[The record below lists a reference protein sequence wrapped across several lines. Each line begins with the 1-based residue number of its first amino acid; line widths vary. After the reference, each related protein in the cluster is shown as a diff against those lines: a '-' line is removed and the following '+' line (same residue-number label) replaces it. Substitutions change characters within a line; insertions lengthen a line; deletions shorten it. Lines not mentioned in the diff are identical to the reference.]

1 VSRPIISIVLP
12 ADLVG
17 QTNGAIDPA
26 LLEEIAPGVALHTRA
41 ARSWRAMAADCQ
53 RATNHELRASYGY
66 RPLSTQM
73 SYFLERH
80 VLVPTGGAVVT
91 CMGRTW
97 FRLPGR
103 SSAACPGRSNHGLG
117 LAVDLDTQSQT
128 WCLRWLEEHAVAYG
142 WSWEA
147 GIDIEEPWHL
157 HYWAGDAMFHVEH
170 SQEDD
175 MGLTPTYRYPTQ
187 RPVKPGEQP
196 VLDFAYA
203 ELDTQGQSVF
213 GYVIDSKIILRRPG
227 GGEVVVFFDGAPQ
240 VVNLSPDGRPAML
253 AVPRPGLC
261 SIVGAGVEAF
271 SREIWRAG

>member
-1 VSRPIISIVLP
+1 MP
-12 ADLVG
+12 ADLAG
-17 QTNGAIDPA
+17 QPNGRLPA
-26 LLEEIAPGVALHTRA
+26 GMLEEVQGGVRLHPAA
-41 ARSWRAMAADCQ
+41 ARSWRAMARDCQ
-53 RATNHELRASYGY
+53 RATNRYPSVSSGY
-66 RPLSTQM
+66 RPIGDQTDL
-73 SYFLERH
+73 FLARYTRDR
-80 VLVPTGGAVVT
+80 VSSASVV
-91 CMGRTW
+91 CAGITW
-97 FRLPGR
+97 YRRPGF
-103 SSAACPGRSNHGLG
+103 SSAACPGTSNHGLG
-117 LAVDLDTQSQT
+117 LAIDLDTITQI
-128 WCLRWLEEHAVAYG
+128 WCLTWFEANAAKYG